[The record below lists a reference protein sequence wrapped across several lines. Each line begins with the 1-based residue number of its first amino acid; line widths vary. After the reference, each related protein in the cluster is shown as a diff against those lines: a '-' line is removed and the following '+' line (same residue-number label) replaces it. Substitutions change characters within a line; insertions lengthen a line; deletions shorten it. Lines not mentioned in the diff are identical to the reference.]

1 MKYVV
6 FRDISDDGVFYND
19 LEVYEIIPSF
29 EALQQTFPQTNFTD
43 TSILSTDTGTFVTS
57 SEMLQA
63 TAGGVFTGALD
74 ESGNPFRRY
83 DSWTFIPNAE
93 TDLLNA
99 PQSALYP
106 NYNNTLIQSFREP
119 STPTDYVIRPGQG
132 NRYEEPASVLFAGSI
147 SHVGGYT
154 VQQVSIDYL
163 PKSTVEIT
171 STDVGVR
178 NFWYPR
184 FEPSASSELSDQFDF
199 SFDIDIDGT
208 KVQDGVYS
216 RFSVDNP
223 EFSDINF
230 EYPRLWEEPWTV
242 SPDQQIDVPEQLQPK
257 SGVVGVPTMMWDQS
271 FRLNLDIADLFTQ
284 YALGDTTA
292 LDDFSVSYI
301 GNKATESSF
310 QTFSWRNDGAYGIQP
325 ITYEEV
331 SILLNFSF
339 SNVEQ
344 LDWVIPDNDGF
355 VTLNPLAE
363 RLFLDESPNY
373 YGILTGTTPQI
384 TIDTGVSAKIFD
396 ATGDHSLS
404 IENGASMHFAGAQG
418 HNEFYFDSYSDEW
431 FVRRDGSVIILDS
444 GFDIVEIPV
453 TLDYQTLIFADNV
466 YEISIDTSAQSVD
479 QLVSVY
485 MDLGSAG
492 LSKMTTLDLI
502 SGARLPQRDSDLTA
516 ENSPYHFEVY
526 QDQTDSSVWNLDFQW
541 SPEQSPNAV
550 YEISYDI
557 SFEAGSIDA
566 SSIVYDLNVFDH
578 YGDEELFTKTQAF
591 ISDVTTDAISNIS
604 TFTFTGGYLF
614 NNPDQPQSRIGEA
627 NGGTFQFTALT
638 ENPVVTIS
646 NIHVNELDMELP
658 SSTLVLGENLGA
670 ELDAYQGTMQ
680 QPYELNLATLG
691 HGQVIEDDI
700 STESYTRLTNVNF
713 AWDGSSITTPEND
726 DDGFMTTLDLAD
738 HGGWTVQSSEG
749 LVTLAYNNNG
759 IISEIVIEADHV
771 SSSDVLYSLSD
782 LIDIGIEVV
791 GLTSTESNTIS
802 GYTSAQTEETSIAV
816 LDTSISSTI
825 DDYSEMEEWGI
836 AYNAW
841 DNGETIDLDL
851 QNSTV
856 VLKDD
861 YMRNNSTRLINFEF
875 AEDANGD
882 VVAVSNDADNAYTT
896 LSLVSSNYDRW
907 GAYSPESGVLSI
919 FHFYV
924 DPDSDDDISSYTN
937 SLWQRYSELILE
949 APHLDGYTRTGV
961 LGEDL
966 VNDLALL
973 GIHVIYDDSQ
983 YLP

>member
-43 TSILSTDTGTFVTS
+43 TSILSTDTSWFDTS

-74 ESGNPFRRY
+74 ESGNPFRSSDR
-83 DSWTFIPNAE
+83 WTFIPNAE
-93 TDLLNA
+93 TDLLNV

-106 NYNNTLIQSFREP
+106 YYNNTLIQLFREP
-119 STPTDYVIRPGQG
+119 SDYTDYVIIPGQG
-132 NRYEEPASVLFAGSI
+132 PNGFDAPASVLFAGSI

-154 VQQVSIDYL
+154 VQQVSIDHL
-163 PKSTVEIT
+163 PTNSVRIK
-171 STDVGVR
+171 STDVDVR
-178 NFWYPR
+178 NLWYPP

-208 KVQDGVYS
+208 RVQDGVYS
-216 RFSVDNP
+216 RFYVDNP
-223 EFSDINF
+223 EFADINF
-230 EYPRLWEEPWTV
+230 EYPHLWEVPWTV

-257 SGVVGVPTMMWDQS
+257 SGVVGVATMDWWGNKY

-292 LDDFSVSYI
+292 LDDFSVAYI

-310 QTFSWRNDGAYGIQP
+310 QTFSWRNDGAYRVQP

-339 SNVEQ
+339 SNVDQ

-453 TLDYQTLIFADNV
+453 TLDDQTLIFADNV
-466 YEISIDTSAQSVD
+466 YEFGIDTSAQSAD

-485 MDLGSAG
+485 MDLGNTG
-492 LSKMTTLDLI
+492 FSKITTLDLI

-516 ENSPYHFEVY
+516 EDSPYHFEVY

-557 SFEAGSIDA
+557 SFEVGSIDA
-566 SSIVYDLNVFDH
+566 SSIVYDLNEFDH
-578 YGDEELFTKTQAF
+578 YGNEELFTKTQAF
-591 ISDVTTDAISNIS
+591 MSGITTDAISNIS

-627 NGGTFQFTALT
+627 NGGAFQFTALT

-713 AWDGSSITTPEND
+713 ARDGSSITTPEND

-759 IISEIVIEADHV
+759 IISEIVIDADHV

-782 LIDIGIEVV
+782 LIDIGIDVI
-791 GLTSTESNTIS
+791 GLTSAQSNVVS
-802 GYTSAQTEETSIAV
+802 GYTPTGTDGETTPEAVAFMTDTSTSEDTPVPNQTFTPYLDDYYRLSGLTNSTSLLLDARNFSGEIFDNYNRTSFTDIINWEFMKDTDGNIVISTEE
-816 LDTSISSTI
+816 DTDGFTTLIL
-825 DDYSEMEEWGI
+825 
-836 AYNAW
+836 NAGDAW
-841 DNGETIDLDL
+841 SAWARDGFIELAAGGTPNVIKIQAPHVSVGAITDE
-851 QNSTV
+851 SPV
-856 VLKDD
+856 
-861 YMRNNSTRLINFEF
+861 
-875 AEDANGD
+875 AEIMKLG
-882 VVAVSNDADNAYTT
+882 VAVNFMEDMAF
-896 LSLVSSNYDRW
+896 
-907 GAYSPESGVLSI
+907 GAWYS
-919 FHFYV
+919 
-924 DPDSDDDISSYTN
+924 
-937 SLWQRYSELILE
+937 
-949 APHLDGYTRTGV
+949 
-961 LGEDL
+961 
-966 VNDLALL
+966 
-973 GIHVIYDDSQ
+973 
-983 YLP
+983 